1 MEVAFSLEAASTLVP
16 VREVPLLVLVGLT
29 GVGKSTLVEAL
40 GLPRLPDRRELVDRY
55 VLPRYGARPPLPR
68 EERFRYTRLF
78 REEFPG
84 GVAEVLA
91 RGYAAPNSFLRV
103 RGSARRLGK
112 GFTGAPSLA
121 QAKLGWYKPLLLFDG
136 LRGEAEVAYALENLP
151 QALFVLLHA
160 REATRLKRLLVRKEA
175 FDRVA
180 LREEELWEL
189 RRLAEGVLSPEELA
203 EALALAPLE
212 EVLAKLKIV
221 AEEKRNYDPEGPLR
235 LLSGHPRALVLDTE
249 ALSLEEEVLA
259 VRRFLQERF

>member
-1 MEVAFSLEAASTLVP
+1 MEVAFSLEPASSLVP

-55 VLPRYGARPPLPR
+55 VLPRYGATPPLPR
-68 EERFRYTRLF
+68 EERFRLTRRF

-91 RGYAAPNSFLRV
+91 RGYVP
-103 RGSARRLGK
+103 
-112 GFTGAPSLA
+112 P
-121 QAKLGWYKPLLLFDG
+121 KPLLLFDG
-136 LRGEAEVAYALENLP
+136 LRGEGEVAYALKHLP
-151 QALFVLLHA
+151 EARFVLLHA
-160 REATRLKRLLVRKEA
+160 REATRLKRLLSRRDA
-175 FDRVA
+175 FDRVRLA
-180 LREEELWEL
+180 PEEEA
-189 RRLAEGVLSPEELA
+189 RLKALAQGVLTEEELA

-221 AEEKRNYDPEGPLR
+221 AEEKRNYDPQGPLR

-249 ALSLEEEVLA
+249 TLSPEEEVLA
-259 VRRFLQERF
+259 VRRFLQERL